1 MPIDITKF
9 TVPELFKHIEELPAK
24 DRVGALREI
33 ANLRPELKTILR
45 CTYHKN
51 IVFDLPQGDP
61 PYKAMETP
69 ENMGHNRL
77 PKEIR
82 KFEYFLPTTNLNAIR
97 REKIFIE
104 LLEAVSPEEAK
115 VVLMVK
121 NKKMTYKG
129 FNRKL
134 IEEALPEILE
144 GEQ

>member
-33 ANLRPELKTILR
+33 ANLRPELKMILGY
-45 CTYHKN
+45 TYHKN
-51 IVFDLPQGDP
+51 VAFALPEGDP
-61 PYKAMETP
+61 PYKVMETP

-82 KFEYFLPTTNLNAIR
+82 KFEYLLPTNNINQIK
-97 REKIFIE
+97 RESIFIE

-115 VVLMVK
+115 LVLMVK
-121 NKKMTYKG
+121 NKKLTYKG

-134 IEEALPEILE
+134 VEEALPELFE